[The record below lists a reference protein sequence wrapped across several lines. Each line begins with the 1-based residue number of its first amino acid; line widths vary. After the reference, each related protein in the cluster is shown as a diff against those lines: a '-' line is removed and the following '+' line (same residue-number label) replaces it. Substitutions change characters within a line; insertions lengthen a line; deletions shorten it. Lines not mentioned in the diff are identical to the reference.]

1 MKTAFACLGALFA
14 LLSVVLAAP
23 SQAALD
29 ARAEK
34 VNEIRALRRQLNLAT
49 RKERRQPPAAPGAQG
64 RGPAGQGPPGQD
76 KAGPPGPPPSK
87 LPPHLAVVN
96 GHVKNLRT
104 DPDHCGAPFFTSPES
119 YNGVG
124 KRFCDF
130 GKCKLKCPPGLA
142 QAIHQYF
149 PDIMFCA

>member
-14 LLSVVLAAP
+14 LLSVVLAARESEAP
-23 SQAALD
+23 DSELRARWPDFGLARTASQAALD

-76 KAGPPGPPPSK
+76 KAGPQGPPPSK

-96 GHVKNLRT
+96 GH
-104 DPDHCGAPFFTSPES
+104 GAT
-119 YNGVG
+119 
-124 KRFCDF
+124 
-130 GKCKLKCPPGLA
+130 LA
-142 QAIHQYF
+142 AIVREGSV
-149 PDIMFCA
+149 ARG